1 MRLSK
6 HLTIYG
12 SALSNF
18 NPLEIFENKNTPTL
32 SLLECKLETGRTHQ
46 IRVHLEHVG
55 HPVVGD
61 NLYGNKKSKLKRS
74 FLHSS
79 KLEFF
84 HPMNNKK
91 LYFESPL
98 PLELKKFIET
108 IS

>member
-1 MRLSK
+1 MLDV
-6 HLTIYG
+6 
-12 SALSNF
+12 
-18 NPLEIFENKNTPTL
+18 
-32 SLLECKLETGRTHQ
+32 KLFSGRTHQ

-61 NLYGNKKSKLKRS
+61 NLYGNKKSKLTRS

-84 HPMNNKK
+84 HPMKNKK